1 MLFDYQFGCPSA
13 SQTVSDI
20 LGPQDVKSGQ
30 FEMYMPKGNATK
42 KQNKLGLVDNGGM
55 IFDILTKHIL

>member
-1 MLFDYQFGCPSA
+1 MLFDYQFGCPFA

-30 FEMYMPKGNATK
+30 FECTCPKAMQQNK
-42 KQNKLGLVDNGGM
+42 SNKLGLVDNGGM